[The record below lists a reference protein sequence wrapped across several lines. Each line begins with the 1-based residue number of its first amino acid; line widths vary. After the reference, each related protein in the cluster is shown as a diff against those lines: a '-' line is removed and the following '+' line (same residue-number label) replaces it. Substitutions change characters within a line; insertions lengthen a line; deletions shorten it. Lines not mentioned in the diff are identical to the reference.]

1 MDHFDNPWTVKQRAK
16 NPLEPTA
23 TSQPPSGST
32 NQADEGLSQ
41 ARLPDPAPND
51 NAPDDNA
58 IDHLRLEKIEKI
70 KKAIADGT
78 YRVSAEEVARKV
90 MEHMLEPKD

>member
-1 MDHFDNPWTVKQRAK
+1 MDRFDNPWTVKQRAK
-16 NPLEPTA
+16 NPLAPTP
-23 TSQPPSGST
+23 TSQPPLGST

-41 ARLPDPAPND
+41 ARSPDPASND
-51 NAPDDNA
+51 NAPDGNP
-58 IDHLRLEKIEKI
+58 IDHERLEKIERI

-90 MEHMLEPKD
+90 IEHMLEPKD